1 MLDRL
6 LDLLQEGGTHRIGDL
21 AEELSTTYELVE
33 AMLEDLERMG
43 YVRRAKSECCGA
55 CSACP
60 VSDVCAAG
68 GSPPGRDGT
77 KIWVLT
83 GKSRRGGEGTPVD

>member
-1 MLDRL
+1 MLNRL
-6 LDLLQEGGTHRIGDL
+6 LNLLQEGGTHRIGDL
-21 AEELSTTYELVE
+21 AEELGTTYEMVE

-43 YVRRAKSECCGA
+43 YVKRAKSECSGA

-68 GSPPGRDGT
+68 GSPPGRAGT

-83 GKSRRGGEGTPVD
+83 EKSKKVGRGTPVD